1 MKRTTRL
8 PQWPALA
15 LVTATALLC
24 NAAGAASLYVFG
36 DSLSDSGNV
45 AITLGSLGIAAPE
58 PVTSNL
64 FIPSQP
70 YGQGTFSN
78 GPVWVEHYADKLKTW
93 EGAVPSLLD
102 GGDFAWGGARTSY
115 TPVNGFPL
123 SATMQADQFQTRGA
137 RIWPDD
143 LFIIAVGGN
152 DVRDTATAVAMALA
166 QNNPQTVPGIV
177 GSAAQGYAAAIHAMV
192 DDLQARRAR
201 HILVWNVPDLG
212 LTPYARTAGPQVA
225 GLLTS
230 ISGAFNGA
238 LAAALADEEDVEI
251 FDLYGTLQD
260 MVATPAAWGLI
271 NVTDAS
277 GIDGDAI
284 EPATSLF
291 WDGIHPTAAAHVL
304 LAEAVLEAWNPMH
317 LDRSHRHPRH
327 GRAGQHGEV
336 NHLPTGE
343 TPVH

>member
-1 MKRTTRL
+1 MIRTRL
-8 PQWPALA
+8 PHWPAATL
-15 LVTATALLC
+15 LLATAILG
-24 NAAGAASLYVFG
+24 NVANAASLYVFG

-45 AITLGSLGIAAPE
+45 AITLGQLGLTAPE

-78 GPVWVEHYADKLKTW
+78 GPVWVEHYAGKLRTW

-115 TPVNGFPL
+115 TPATGIPL
-123 SATMQADQFQTRGA
+123 SATMQAGQFQARGA
-137 RIWPDD
+137 KVWPDD

-152 DVRDTATAVAMALA
+152 DVRDTATAVATALGQA
-166 QNNPQTVPGIV
+166 NPQAVPGII

-192 DDLQARRAR
+192 DELQLRGAG

-225 GLLTS
+225 GLLSS

-238 LAAALADEEDVEI
+238 LAAALAGEEGVEI
-251 FDLYGTLQD
+251 FDLFGTLQD
-260 MVATPAAWGLI
+260 MVANQGDYGLV

-277 GIDGDAI
+277 GIENDGI

-291 WDGIHPTAAAHVL
+291 WDGIHPTATAHAL

-317 LDRSHRHPRH
+317 LDRSHHHRRH
-327 GRAGQHGEV
+327 GRAGQHGDWD
-336 NHLPTGE
+336 HSSTGE